1 MPFAPPGGL
10 LSPARGPPDSGTG
23 VYAVPDSRLKPFVPG
38 QVLTAEALEALRV
51 AVLAGSLE
59 VVQGCGLILTAGP
72 AGKVLGLT
80 GAETQLARIVSG
92 PDTNGKYAWRGVY
105 RKTDGT
111 FADLDAAVS
120 DNTLKDPAYELNSI
134 RAVTPGTRVLLAR
147 SPTTG
152 EWMFTAPPLF
162 LVGKTGGSGVPAMS
176 GAVPG
181 SATVTLYAYDGTTLT
196 ATTQTVAAKNEA
208 STAAGA
214 NKFVQMKIG
223 PGGYP
228 FLDFEDCP

>member
-23 VYAVPDSRLKPFVPG
+23 VYAVPDSRLKPFAPG

-111 FADLDAAVS
+111 FADLDATVS
-120 DNTLKDPAYELNSI
+120 DNTLKDPAYELNGI
-134 RAVTPGTRVLLAR
+134 KAVTPGTRVLLTR

-162 LVGKTGGSGVPAMS
+162 LVGKTGGTGIPAMS
-176 GAVPG
+176 GNTPG
-181 SATVTLYAYDGTTLT
+181 SAPVTLYSFDGTTMT
-196 ATTQTVAAKNEA
+196 ATSQVVTTFNTTPAVA
-208 STAAGA
+208 A
-214 NKFVQMKIG
+214 NKFVQLKIG

-228 FLDFEDCP
+228 FVDVEPC

>member
-23 VYAVPDSRLKPFVPG
+23 VYAVPDSRLKPFAPG

-162 LVGKTGGSGVPAMS
+162 LIAMSPAGGVSAMS
-176 GAVPG
+176 GSTPG
-181 SATVTLYAYDGTTLT
+181 SASMVLYSFNGTTLT
-196 ATTQTVAAKNEA
+196 ATTQSMTAFNTTAKPVGG
-208 STAAGA
+208 S
-214 NKFVQMKIG
+214 KFVQLKIG
-223 PGGYP
+223 PGGYV
-228 FLDFEDCP
+228 FVDVESC